1 MFRKPNRSNPY
12 TFGENDW
19 TDLEWDKTTDYFV
32 SKTRAEKAA
41 WDLMESKGLKNS
53 LTCINPGFVL
63 GDFLNDKTSTS
74 MEYAKQLLQGKYPA
88 APKFSVMISH
98 VKDVAKAHVL
108 SLSNTKAGGRR
119 LIVGSEVRSILELSK
134 IMAKNIPSHAKKLP
148 KRELPNFM
156 VKLVS
161 YIDTSAK
168 TMVPDLGLKMQTDQT
183 YAEEILQI
191 KFTASEIAVV
201 DAAKSLIRLNLA

>member
-19 TDLEWDKTTDYFV
+19 TDIEWDKTTDYFV

-41 WDLMESKGLKNS
+41 WDLMKSKGLKNS

-63 GDFLNDKTSTS
+63 GDFLNEKTSTS

-108 SLSNTKAGGRR
+108 SLTNKRAGGRR
-119 LIVGSEVRSILELSK
+119 LIVGSDVRSILELSQ

-156 VKLVS
+156 VKLLS

-168 TMVPDLGLKMQTDQT
+168 TMVPDLGLEMQTDQT
-183 YAEEILQI
+183 YAEDILQM
-191 KFTASEIAVV
+191 KFMASEIAVV
-201 DAAKSLIRLNLA
+201 DAAKSVIRLKLA